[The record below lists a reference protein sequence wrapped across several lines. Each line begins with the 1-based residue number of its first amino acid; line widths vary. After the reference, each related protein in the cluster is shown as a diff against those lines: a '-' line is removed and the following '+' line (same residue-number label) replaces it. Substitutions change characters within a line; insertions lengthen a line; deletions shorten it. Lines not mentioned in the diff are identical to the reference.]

1 MTRIMDPESI
11 RDLLARVAKGEMT
24 PEEGVAALGHMTFV
38 ELGDAKPDVHRQRRT
53 GQPEA
58 VYGPGKTPQQ
68 VAEIVRTL
76 AEADARPIVVT
87 RATLEQYEASREVA
101 PEAVYHP
108 LARVAVMRPM
118 VDEPLGTV
126 AVVTA
131 GTSDLPVAEEAS
143 IVAEALGLKVDRIT
157 DVGVAGVHRL
167 VAHRDALEAADCLIV
182 VAGMEG
188 ALPSLVGG
196 LVSTPVV
203 AVPTSVGYGASFG
216 GLAALL
222 GMLATCAPGVVVVNV
237 DNGFGAALAAHRILR
252 RRR

>member
-1 MTRIMDPESI
+1 MDPESI
-11 RDLLARVAKGEMT
+11 RDLLARVA
-24 PEEGVAALGHMTFV
+24 EGDLSPDEGLEALGHMTFV
-38 ELGDAKPDVHRQRRT
+38 DLGDAKPDVHRQRRT

-58 VYGPGKTPQQ
+58 VYGTGKSPRQ
-68 VAEIVRTL
+68 VQDIVRTL
-76 AEADARPIVVT
+76 AQADARPIVVT
-87 RATLEQYEASREVA
+87 RATPEQYRAAREVI

-108 LARVAVMRPM
+108 LPRLAVMRP
-118 VDEPLGTV
+118 VEDEPLGTV
-126 AVVTA
+126 AVVAA

-143 IVAEALGLKVDRIT
+143 VVAEALALKVERIT

-167 VAHRDALEAADCLIV
+167 VAYREALAAADCLIV

-196 LVSTPVV
+196 LVPTPVV

-222 GMLATCAPGVVVVNV
+222 GMLTTCAPGVVVVNV
-237 DNGFGAALAAHRILR
+237 DNGFGAAMAAHRIVR
-252 RRR
+252 RRA